1 MEKFGGK
8 VQTAALAALLAMG
21 ALGLGGCGDA
31 WRILTTGD
39 LYWDDNGKK
48 VYAFRYDPSGGELY
62 GGTPE
67 GDIAEGTTVTLPSS
81 GVRERYTLTGFTLSG
96 AAEGGF
102 NPGDTFTMPAGEV
115 TAAAN
120 WTVNTYA
127 LSYEANG
134 GALSGGTPAGSIAEG
149 TTVTLPSSGSRERYT
164 LTGFTLSG
172 ALTGTK
178 TPGAAF
184 TMPAGAVTATAEWT
198 PVVVTIGSGRFIMA
212 GRVENICFVE
222 RWSGAEVDYGDTTR
236 EKFHYYFD
244 AERVLD
250 FTKWDQ
256 EAQRLL
262 SWHIIDPLEYDE
274 TAGGVYI
281 AVRRFTDTGEMAE
294 Y

>member
-1 MEKFGGK
+1 MSKEVRRVLAG
-8 VQTAALAALLAMG
+8 ALALV
-21 ALGLGGCGDA
+21 LGGCGDA

-39 LYWDDNGKK
+39 LYWENDKK
-48 VYAFRYDPSGGELY
+48 VYAFRYDSSGGELY
-62 GGTPE
+62 DGTPE

-81 GVRERYTLTGFTLSG
+81 GGRERYTLTGFTLSG
-96 AAEGGF
+96 AAEGDF

-149 TTVTLPSSGSRERYT
+149 TTVTLPSSGSKTGYA

-184 TMPAGAVTATAEWT
+184 TMPAGAVTAKAEWT
-198 PVVVTIGSGRFIMA
+198 DRFIIA
-212 GRVENICFVE
+212 ESE
-222 RWSGAEVDYGDTTR
+222 RERNTWCVSPYLDLDEGT
-236 EKFHYYFD
+236 FYYLFD
-244 AERVLD
+244 AERRLD

-256 EAQRLL
+256 EAQGLYM
-262 SWHIIDPLEYDE
+262 WHIIDPLEYDT
-274 TAGGVYI
+274 TAAGCYI